1 MRVRPKLHSS
11 FAHDRANVNAPTSGQ
26 SGGRSTSQMVVWQ
39 TTLLFDNGHLEEL
52 EQFSAGPINASAF
65 DLR

>member
-1 MRVRPKLHSS
+1 MAK
-11 FAHDRANVNAPTSGQ
+11 
-26 SGGRSTSQMVVWQ
+26 Q

-52 EQFSAGPINASAF
+52 AAVRMQFSASPIDASAF